1 VTALQAPADPRDHS
15 SEVDGRVGPWARRIL
30 IANIVTQ
37 SGIVVTGAAVRL
49 TGSGLGCPTWPE
61 CVDGSLVP
69 TASQI
74 EGWTKLVEFGN
85 RTLTF
90 LVGVVALAALIA
102 VVRLRP
108 RRPPLIALATISF
121 LGVPG
126 QAVLGGITVLTGLNP
141 WSVGGHFLLSTVL
154 IAASVALQQRADEP
168 GDQPVR
174 PLVRRELRVW
184 AWLIV
189 SLAFLVV
196 VLGVV
201 TTGTGPHSGD
211 ADVRTRIPL
220 DPQAMS
226 WLHADSVIALLALTA
241 GLLLTLRLL
250 DGPSRARRRVALLLG
265 IGLAQGLV
273 GYLQYFLGVPEAA
286 VALHV
291 LGSVLV
297 WIAAVRIPY
306 ALRARGPAVADQYGS
321 SGSMAT
327 AANSS
332 AR

>member
-1 VTALQAPADPRDHS
+1 L
-15 SEVDGRVGPWARRIL
+15 L

-90 LVGVVALAALIA
+90 LVGIVALAALVA
-102 VVRLRP
+102 VARMRP
-108 RRPPLIALATISF
+108 RRAPLIVLAVISF

-126 QAVLGGITVLTGLNP
+126 QAVLGGVTVLTGLNP
-141 WSVGGHFLLSTVL
+141 WSVGAHFLLSTAL

-168 GDQPVR
+168 GDRPVT

-189 SLAFLVV
+189 GLAALVV

-211 ADVRTRIPL
+211 ADVRTRIPI

-241 GLLLTLRLL
+241 GLLLALRLM
-250 DGPSRARRRVALLLG
+250 DGPAKARSRVAVLLG

-273 GYLQYFLGVPEAA
+273 GYTQYFLGVPELL

-306 ALRARGPAVADQYGS
+306 ALRARGVVSGQYGS